1 LRVNEALCLKR
12 ALPTNKWTNQGSLSE
27 MAGIFI
33 FSLTTVFGKTVQ
45 NISQIDSQGVK
56 TPENQRTRAEEK
68 GSKPTVLTH

>member
-1 LRVNEALCLKR
+1 
-12 ALPTNKWTNQGSLSE
+12 

-56 TPENQRTRAEEK
+56 TPENQRTRTEEK
-68 GSKPTVLTH
+68 GSKPTLLTH

>member
-1 LRVNEALCLKR
+1 
-12 ALPTNKWTNQGSLSE
+12 

-56 TPENQRTRAEEK
+56 TPENQRTRAEQK